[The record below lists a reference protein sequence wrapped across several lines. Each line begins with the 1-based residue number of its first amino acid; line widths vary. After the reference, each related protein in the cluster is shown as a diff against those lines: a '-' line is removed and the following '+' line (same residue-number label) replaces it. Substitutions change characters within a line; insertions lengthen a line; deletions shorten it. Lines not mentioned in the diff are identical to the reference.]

1 MDRLLVREGGRD
13 IALHP
18 RRPALPNIDISDA
31 EYFDSAEALDSG
43 KHRPGVEFADP
54 APAKRCSIP
63 MKPPSTDERPRSRP
77 SPVML
82 NVLTALIGIV
92 TLCAGIGWL
101 VYTWIVDMEV
111 PYFAIPLVICV
122 PVIAAAAFRNFWD

>member
-1 MDRLLVREGGRD
+1 
-13 IALHP
+13 
-18 RRPALPNIDISDA
+18 
-31 EYFDSAEALDSG
+31 
-43 KHRPGVEFADP
+43 
-54 APAKRCSIP
+54 
-63 MKPPSTDERPRSRP
+63 
-77 SPVML
+77 ML

-101 VYTWIVDMEV
+101 IYTWIVDMEV